1 MPTVGISLP
10 VALHQYAIMSAMKR
24 IYLSRQDGVAEVGEV
39 ENGCLVTLVNPTE
52 KESVQVAER
61 LGIDIDDLRAPL
73 DIEERSRVD
82 ETDGYV
88 LIVVDIPVREM
99 GDGSEGYTTIPLGI
113 VLTDEAIVT
122 TCLQETPLVSDFVK
136 GRVRDFSTHKATRFV
151 FQLLGR
157 IASSYLTNLRS
168 IDARSVEIERR
179 LHKSMR
185 NKELIDMLGLEKSLV
200 YFSTSLRSNQR
211 VLDRLLR
218 LGSIEKDPDDE
229 DLLEDVIEENR
240 QAIEMTEIYNNVL
253 SGTMDAF
260 ASVISNNQNMVM
272 KVLALITIL
281 MSIPTMVFSAY
292 GMNVASEGMPFAGS
306 FWGFAIIIGFSF
318 MISAAVTLI
327 FFVKKWF

>member
-1 MPTVGISLP
+1 MKHIYISE
-10 VALHQYAIMSAMKR
+10 
-24 IYLSRQDGVAEVGEV
+24 QDGVAEIDEV
-39 ENGCLVTLVNPTE
+39 ANGCLVTMFDPTE
-52 KESVQVAER
+52 KESAQVSER

-82 ETDGYV
+82 EGDGYV
-88 LIVVDIPVREM
+88 LIIVDIPVREVS
-99 GDGSEGYTTIPLGI
+99 DDSEGYTTIPLGI
-113 VLTDEAIVT
+113 ILTPEAIVT
-122 TCLQETPLVSDFVK
+122 TCLQETPLVNDFVK
-136 GRVRDFSTHKATRFV
+136 GRVRDFSTYKKTRFV

-168 IDARSVEIERR
+168 IDARSVEIERH

-200 YFSTSLRSNQR
+200 YFSTSLRSNQL

-218 LGSIEKDPDDE
+218 LSSVVKDPDDE

-260 ASVISNNQNMVM
+260 ASVISNNQNLVM
-272 KVLALITIL
+272 KILALITIL

-292 GMNVASEGMPFAGS
+292 GMNVATDGMPFADS
-306 FWGFAIIIGFSF
+306 FWGFAIIIGLSF
-318 MISAAVTLI
+318 VISAAVALI